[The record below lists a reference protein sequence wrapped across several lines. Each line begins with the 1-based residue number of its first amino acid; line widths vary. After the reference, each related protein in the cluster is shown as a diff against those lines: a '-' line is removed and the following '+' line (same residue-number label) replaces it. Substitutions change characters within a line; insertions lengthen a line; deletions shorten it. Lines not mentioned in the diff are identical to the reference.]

1 MGELD
6 DLVDDMANLLN
17 APCTLE
23 DTGFRLIG
31 FSGQRDVDTV
41 RRRSILERSSV
52 PEVQDWFN
60 AQGIRESPG
69 PLRTPADPDRGIS
82 GRLCVPARHLSRVHG
97 YFWLLDPADDIP
109 ESIWPEAMRIAEVAA
124 LLLSET
130 GRRQARRDVLYR
142 RLVEGRRES
151 VKHSAGEL
159 AGLGGIRADDAIACV
174 LVESAGMSEHVATR
188 ALRPGVLWANEAHG
202 IVAAVLPAGI
212 LDDLAPDAHEVLTAL
227 GRSGRLISSDETT
240 AIGVGPVV
248 GAMEDLYE
256 SRSGALVA
264 LRVARAG
271 EHGNVVRWGDLGP
284 LALLG
289 VARDVDIDNAVFTPQ
304 IRQFVRDG
312 APELLASARAY
323 LNEAGSMARTAKLLS
338 VHRQTLYHRLSRV
351 EHLTGCSFSDGN
363 DRLRLHLALRLAPY
377 LGADPGGIRGLG
389 NEAFTQR

>member
-6 DLVDDMANLLN
+6 DLVDDMANLLE

-23 DTGFRLIG
+23 DTEFRLIG

-52 PEVQDWFN
+52 PEIQDWFN
-60 AQGIRESPG
+60 AQGIRQSEG

-97 YFWLLDPADDIP
+97 YFWLLDPADHIP

-130 GRRQARRDVLYR
+130 GRRQARRDALYR
-142 RLVEGRRES
+142 RLVEGGRES

-159 AGLGGIRADDAIACV
+159 AGLGGMRPDDAVACV
-174 LVESAGMSEHVATR
+174 LVESAGMSEHLATR
-188 ALRPGVLWANEAHG
+188 ALRPGVMWANEAHG
-202 IVAAVLPAGI
+202 IVAAVVPAGI
-212 LDDLAPDAHEVLTAL
+212 LDDLAPDAHQVLSAL
-227 GRSGRLISSDETT
+227 GRTGHLMSSDDKT
-240 AIGVGPVV
+240 AVGVGPVV
-248 GAMEDLYE
+248 GGMEDLHQ

-264 LRVARAG
+264 LRVARTAD
-271 EHGNVVRWGDLGP
+271 HGDVVRWDELGP

-289 VARDVDIDNAVFTPQ
+289 SARDVDIANALLTRK
-304 IRQFVRDG
+304 ITQFLGDG

-323 LNEAGSMARTAKLLS
+323 LDEAGSMARTAKLLG

-351 EHLTGCSFSDGN
+351 EHLTGCSFADGN

-377 LGADPGGIRGLG
+377 LGTDRIG
-389 NEAFTQR
+389 